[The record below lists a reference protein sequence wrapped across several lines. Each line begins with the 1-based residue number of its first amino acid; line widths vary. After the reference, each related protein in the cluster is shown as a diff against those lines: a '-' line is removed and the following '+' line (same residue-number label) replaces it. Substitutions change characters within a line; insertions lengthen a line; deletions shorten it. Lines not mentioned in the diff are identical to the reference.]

1 MPANLRTLA
10 HLAVSS
16 AMNLP
21 KSWGEPANGVVPK
34 SASRAL
40 ILGSARPALISLLSF
55 AMISAGVFFGATVP
69 HYPLASKPCG
79 LLYFIG
85 QFSRFCGTLPARKA
99 DPRGAGSLVTITARH
114 SSHEW
119 AFPID

>member
-1 MPANLRTLA
+1 MPANLTTLA
-10 HLAVSS
+10 HLSVSS

-55 AMISAGVFFGATVP
+55 AMISAGGIFWGPVP
-69 HYPLASKPCG
+69 HYSLALKPCG
-79 LLYFIG
+79 LLFFHR
-85 QFSRFCGTLPARKA
+85 QVLRFLGPLPAA
-99 DPRGAGSLVTITARH
+99 EGGARRVRAVVR
-114 SSHEW
+114 
-119 AFPID
+119 